1 MFRSRHQKGCFSVFY
16 SLGSS
21 PLQFW
26 STHIQNGYIKRV
38 IDEDVKSV
46 VMEIMGSN
54 VSTTY
59 ITGPRDPKMSFGIK
73 LPFLVLLIKN
83 LHKYFTFEVKILDDQ
98 RFMRRFRVSNFQSKT
113 SVKPFCTAMP
123 MGMSPGWNQIHF
135 NLADFTRRAY
145 GTNYLETVRL
155 QIHANVRIRR
165 IYFTDHLYSEED
177 LPNEFR
183 LVSKPAEKNKGR
195 EYKVPPAA
203 RPPSPAKSPTTTERA
218 VSPTGETTA
227 AEPSEP
233 PTEGVDTE
241 KYY

>member
-26 STHIQNGYIKRV
+26 STHIQNGYVKRV
-38 IDEDVKSV
+38 VDEDVKSI

-73 LPFLVLLIKN
+73 LSFLVLLIKN

-145 GTNYLETVRL
+145 GTNYMETVRL

-165 IYFTDHLYSEED
+165 IYFTDRLYSEED

-183 LVSKPAEKNKGR
+183 LVSKPAEKKKQR
-195 EYKVPPAA
+195 DYTIPAA
-203 RPPSPAKSPTTTERA
+203 RPPSPVKSAATTERLG
-218 VSPTGETTA
+218 SPTGEPSV
-227 AEPSEP
+227 AEPSEV
-233 PTEGVDTE
+233 PTEMDIE